1 MYIIIRVFSVV
12 ISGQILP
19 PPLPPSQESF
29 DDVAPEASRCRWR
42 FVRASLPGLSVV
54 GAEALAT
61 WAAALVL
68 RKQMCHGIV
77 LGDFHGMLGYK

>member
-1 MYIIIRVFSVV
+1 MV

-29 DDVAPEASRCRWR
+29 DDIAPEASRCRWR

-61 WAAALVL
+61 WAAAPGAAEADVSWY
-68 RKQMCHGIV
+68 CFG
-77 LGDFHGMLGYK
+77 